1 MASQSP
7 GTWKIIPSRYLPDQ
21 ILGLCLKQF
30 GIILI
35 IKKKRSSRIVLKDSF
50 EVWDLILYGFV
61 ELLEDF
67 SLKGIVQK
75 LRNLKTIPKSFCQKK
90 IDVGTLF
97 MNTS

>member
-1 MASQSP
+1 MASKSP

-30 GIILI
+30 GIILT

-50 EVWDLILYGFV
+50 EVWDLILCGFV

-67 SLKGIVQK
+67 SPIGIVHK
-75 LRNLKTIPKSFCQKK
+75 LRNLKTIPKSFKK
-90 IDVGTLF
+90 NDVGTLF
-97 MNTS
+97 MDTS